1 MACQL
6 KRKKDTVV
14 IVGRG
19 KITRDLVDYE
29 RDDCE
34 YWGVND
40 AYNYM
45 QKVDVIFQLH
55 ERSRLENFPR
65 GKEHL
70 KILKSLDIPIV
81 TVKKWSDIPTSV
93 AYPWKEVI
101 SVYGDYFTNTISEMI
116 ALALYMKY
124 KRIELYGCD
133 FVDERERRLQLPSIT
148 HYIGIAIGHKI
159 ACGIP
164 EVYIPPQSPIL
175 KTLFVY
181 GRDGSS
187 GVTDKLYELKM
198 EYEELEQFYAEEE
211 RNARDKKFEALGG
224 LKAVE
229 KIFSQLKEIV

>member
-1 MACQL
+1 MPCQL
-6 KRKKDTVV
+6 KKKKDIVV

-19 KITRDLVDYE
+19 RVTRNLVDYE
-29 RDDCE
+29 REDCE

-55 ERSRLENFPR
+55 ERDKIESFSRD
-65 GKEHL
+65 KEHFEL
-70 KILKSLDIPIV
+70 IKSLNIPIV
-81 TVKKWSDIPTSV
+81 TVKKWSDIPNSV
-93 AYPWKEVI
+93 SYPWKEVI
-101 SVYGDYFTNTISEMI
+101 SVYGDYFTNSISEMI

-133 FVDERERRLQLPSIT
+133 FVDEREKRLQLPSIT
-148 HYIGIAIGHKI
+148 YYIGMARGHKI
-159 ACGIP
+159 ASGIP

-187 GVTDKLYELKM
+187 GLIDKLYGLKM
-198 EYEELEQFYAEEE
+198 ETEDIEQINKVAE
-211 RNARDKKFEALGG
+211 RNARDKKYEAIGAIKIL
-224 LKAVE
+224 E
-229 KIFSQLKEIV
+229 KIFSQSEEII